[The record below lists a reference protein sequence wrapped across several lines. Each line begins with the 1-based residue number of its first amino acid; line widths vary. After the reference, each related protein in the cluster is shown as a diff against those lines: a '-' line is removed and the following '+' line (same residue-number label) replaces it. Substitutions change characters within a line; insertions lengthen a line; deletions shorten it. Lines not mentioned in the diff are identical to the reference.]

1 MRTTRCK
8 TVLLLAA
15 MAATLSAA
23 SLETEEK
30 LVLRDEKIWDK
41 SEKDNRPTSI
51 EAYVEG
57 NVIRI
62 EYWGDGEG
70 PLCFQIKNSQ
80 GLLVYQ
86 DITNL
91 TEGST
96 YYIDISTLPSGR
108 YRFIYFDYHV
118 ELVGDFMKE

>member
-41 SEKDNRPTSI
+41 SEKDNRPISI

-57 NVIRI
+57 NVIRV

-108 YRFIYFDYHV
+108 YRFIYFDHHV
-118 ELVGDFMKE
+118 ELVGDFVKE

>member
-57 NVIRI
+57 NVIRV

-96 YYIDISTLPSGR
+96 YYIDISYSTIGKIPFHL
-108 YRFIYFDYHV
+108 
-118 ELVGDFMKE
+118 L